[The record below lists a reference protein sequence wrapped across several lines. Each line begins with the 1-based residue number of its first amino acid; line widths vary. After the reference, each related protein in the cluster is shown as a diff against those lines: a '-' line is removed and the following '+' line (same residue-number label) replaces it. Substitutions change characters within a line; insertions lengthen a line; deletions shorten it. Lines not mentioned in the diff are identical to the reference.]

1 MELNLPLYQSAGEN
15 AERIKS
21 AQVKANTVSSNLC
34 ASIPSVSADD
44 LELAMNGILAS
55 GTISSLSEA
64 SEEAG
69 TPNPDPYQEDTEKN
83 INSTGYAL
91 VNKNN
96 CFAINSNYNNVEA
109 VRMLYMCGMSLD
121 DIRKNLSSLK
131 PGDCLAQKFNRV
143 RTRYSKTTY
152 KEIIHNFSS
161 ARILPEYVSQIGDY
175 TYVVSDIACSN
186 TSEYYD
192 GLYALT
198 CEQDSTNL
206 AYLECSPS
214 FPVKGTLNIVIKD
227 TEYSVALNAT
237 CGSSLEIQL
246 ADIPV
251 DVYYSNG
258 TLTFSSSSSF
268 YFNTND
274 VMDSLGITEAMSTL
288 KSLLNCGY
296 SGAEYIDGV
305 YFPYNL
311 KIVVPSSSSAN
322 SRKIASSMKKSGV
335 PDDICTSYLNGDSI
349 YSNLTKLLDSVKND
363 FTSNFDN
370 ISYSSS
376 SLYKATNIRVIP
388 ITTYSIQRILS
399 LSDEDLE
406 YLLRY
411 RIDLLGIDPYV
422 SQETAANGIVSAA
435 TTSSSGSTYT
445 QGGDTPSWY
454 SNTSSSRYI
463 DTLVWQINK
472 SSDENKKQT
481 LKQTLGDYL
490 NASSM
495 ITEETYTTEDTF
507 NYSETSLGTTL
518 FLGADYT
525 TMLSLDDGLSM
536 FENVSVLLESD
547 QLNEFNTDMQV
558 IQAYLDAA
566 FSSFSII
573 QNRISSVIHK
583 LNSSLSVA
591 SNKGTASLSISS
603 VMQCSV
609 SIDLGISIPPFLSF
623 ISLALVPIIEML
635 EALLDALSTFSNEL
649 LCPIQ
654 NLLDKYLN
662 TDSFAL
668 PCRISYNV
676 PVISGIEN
684 YLAKY
689 KLSLECLKAQCMS
702 INKDANWLKHQ
713 ATLLPGSLSLKVTSS
728 INCSES

>member
-1 MELNLPLYQSAGEN
+1 
-15 AERIKS
+15 
-21 AQVKANTVSSNLC
+21 
-34 ASIPSVSADD
+34 
-44 LELAMNGILAS
+44 
-55 GTISSLSEA
+55 
-64 SEEAG
+64 
-69 TPNPDPYQEDTEKN
+69 
-83 INSTGYAL
+83 
-91 VNKNN
+91 
-96 CFAINSNYNNVEA
+96 
-109 VRMLYMCGMSLD
+109 
-121 DIRKNLSSLK
+121 
-131 PGDCLAQKFNRV
+131 
-143 RTRYSKTTY
+143 
-152 KEIIHNFSS
+152 
-161 ARILPEYVSQIGDY
+161 
-175 TYVVSDIACSN
+175 
-186 TSEYYD
+186 
-192 GLYALT
+192 
-198 CEQDSTNL
+198 
-206 AYLECSPS
+206 
-214 FPVKGTLNIVIKD
+214 
-227 TEYSVALNAT
+227 
-237 CGSSLEIQL
+237 
-246 ADIPV
+246 
-251 DVYYSNG
+251 
-258 TLTFSSSSSF
+258 
-268 YFNTND
+268 
-274 VMDSLGITEAMSTL
+274 
-288 KSLLNCGY
+288 
-296 SGAEYIDGV
+296 
-305 YFPYNL
+305 
-311 KIVVPSSSSAN
+311 
-322 SRKIASSMKKSGV
+322 
-335 PDDICTSYLNGDSI
+335 
-349 YSNLTKLLDSVKND
+349 
-363 FTSNFDN
+363 
-370 ISYSSS
+370 
-376 SLYKATNIRVIP
+376 
-388 ITTYSIQRILS
+388 
-399 LSDEDLE
+399 
-406 YLLRY
+406 
-411 RIDLLGIDPYV
+411 
-422 SQETAANGIVSAA
+422 
-435 TTSSSGSTYT
+435 
-445 QGGDTPSWY
+445 
-454 SNTSSSRYI
+454 
-463 DTLVWQINK
+463 
-472 SSDENKKQT
+472 
-481 LKQTLGDYL
+481 
-490 NASSM
+490 M